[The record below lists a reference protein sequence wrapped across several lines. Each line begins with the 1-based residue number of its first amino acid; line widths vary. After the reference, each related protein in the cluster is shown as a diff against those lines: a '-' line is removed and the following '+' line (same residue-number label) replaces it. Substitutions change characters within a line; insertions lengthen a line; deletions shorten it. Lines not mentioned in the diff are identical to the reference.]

1 MPLMPLAL
9 IGCVVL
15 FCKVAS
21 GSIKSVMKVKKKRN
35 KQQREENNEDN
46 K

>member
-1 MPLMPLAL
+1 MPLLPLAL

-21 GSIKSVMKVKKKRN
+21 GSVKKLKMGKCRVCKIDKN
-35 KQQREENNEDN
+35 QSKEQ
-46 K
+46 